1 MTIHGMLKC
10 GFIDPGSG
18 SDIRESSISV
28 LVFYEDHYLQS
39 THRNSFP
46 AKTSPEEQ
54 PCVDEDGFRRH
65 IPAESRMRNSKPT
78 RK

>member
-28 LVFYEDHYLQS
+28 LVFYEDHYLHIGIPFQLKLPRKNNLALMKMVFGA
-39 THRNSFP
+39 TFLQN
-46 AKTSPEEQ
+46 PE
-54 PCVDEDGFRRH
+54 
-65 IPAESRMRNSKPT
+65 
-78 RK
+78 